1 MGKSTAALLPA
12 TATLLEDLGKRIEL
26 ARRRRKITS
35 AQMASRAGMSVV
47 TYRNI
52 ERGSSNVTI
61 GAYAAVLQVLQLE
74 QGIGQ
79 LAADDPLGRVI
90 QDSELLRAPRR
101 GRKSKSAYPVA
112 ENPAGQATQETG
124 LADAV
129 SADDLLDL
137 LQPPK

>member
-1 MGKSTAALLPA
+1 
-12 TATLLEDLGKRIEL
+12 
-26 ARRRRKITS
+26 
-35 AQMASRAGMSVV
+35 MASRAGMSVV

-79 LAADDPLGRVI
+79 LATDDPLGRVI
-90 QDSELLRAPRR
+90 QDSELLRGPRR

-112 ENPAGQATQETG
+112 KSPASKATQETG

-129 SADDLLDL
+129 SADDLLEL

>member
-12 TATLLEDLGKRIEL
+12 TAGLLEDLGKRIEL

-35 AQMASRAGMSVV
+35 AQMALRAGMSVV

-74 QGIGQ
+74 LGIGQ

-90 QDSELLRAPRR
+90 QDSELLRGPRR
-101 GRKSKSAYPVA
+101 GRKPKSAHPA
-112 ENPAGQATQETG
+112 LASAAGQVTHETG

-129 SADDLLDL
+129 TADDLLDL

>member
-12 TATLLEDLGKRIEL
+12 TATLLADLGKRIEL

-90 QDSELLRAPRR
+90 QDSELLRGPRR
-101 GRKSKSAYPVA
+101 GRKPKLAYPALASAAAQV
-112 ENPAGQATQETG
+112 THETG